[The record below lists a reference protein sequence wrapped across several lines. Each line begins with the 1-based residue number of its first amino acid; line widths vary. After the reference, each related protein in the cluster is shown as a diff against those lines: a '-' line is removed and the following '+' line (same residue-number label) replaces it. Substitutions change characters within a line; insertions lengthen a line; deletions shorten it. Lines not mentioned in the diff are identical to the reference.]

1 MLYLCVEFVRHGMS
15 GRDIVFVAVP
25 ERCLDLWVLAMSHD

>member
-15 GRDIVFVAVP
+15 GRDIVSVAVL
-25 ERCLDLWVLAMSHD
+25 EDVWICGFGHVT